1 MIIFENSENTG
12 CCKKHKESV
21 YLKKQKELQ
30 VWRTVGMYKRY

>member
-1 MIIFENSENTG
+1 MMIFENSENTG

-30 VWRTVGMYKRY
+30 VRGTVGMCKR